1 MRVMEHQARLEILR
15 NAPLDSWIA
24 LSADETRLVGV
35 GKTLEEAL
43 REAEKNGENDPLIL
57 KTPPE
62 WLPLAL

>member
-1 MRVMEHQARLEILR
+1 MEHQARLEILR
-15 NAPLDSWIA
+15 KAPLDSWIA

>member
-1 MRVMEHQARLEILR
+1 MEQQARLDILR

-35 GKTLEEAL
+35 GKTLEEAV
-43 REAEKNGENDPLIL
+43 REAEKNGESDPLIL

>member
-1 MRVMEHQARLEILR
+1 MEHQARLEILR